1 MKEGA
6 WRGLRSGLGFLVL
19 TTASW
24 VVPTCTDAAMI
35 VFFRDGHTIQAE
47 STQVIGNRLRIE
59 TPTETIE
66 PPSSA
71 VLSIHQVSPP
81 TASSNN
87 PPPAEVYR
95 DLTQQMTDKVRSEIQ
110 GQSGVPRGK

>member
-1 MKEGA
+1 MKDRT
-6 WRGLRSGLGFLVL
+6 WRGLRWGLSFLIL
-19 TTASW
+19 TTTSW
-24 VVPTCTDAAMI
+24 VLPTSSDAALI
-35 VFFRDGHTIQAE
+35 IFFRDGRTIQAE
-47 STQVIGNRLRIE
+47 RTQVIGNRVRIE

-81 TASSNN
+81 TASPNTPS
-87 PPPAEVYR
+87 PTDVYGNI
-95 DLTQQMTDKVRSEIQ
+95 TQQMTDKVRSEIQ

>member
-1 MKEGA
+1 MKDCARQGFRWA
-6 WRGLRSGLGFLVL
+6 LGFLLL

-24 VVPTCTDAAMI
+24 VLPIPSDAAMI
-35 VFFRDGHTIQAE
+35 IFFRDGRAIQAE
-47 STQVIGNRLRIE
+47 RTQVIGNRVRIE

-81 TASSNN
+81 TASPNT
-87 PPPAEVYR
+87 PPPADVYGNI
-95 DLTQQMTDKVRSEIQ
+95 TQQMTDKVRSEIQ